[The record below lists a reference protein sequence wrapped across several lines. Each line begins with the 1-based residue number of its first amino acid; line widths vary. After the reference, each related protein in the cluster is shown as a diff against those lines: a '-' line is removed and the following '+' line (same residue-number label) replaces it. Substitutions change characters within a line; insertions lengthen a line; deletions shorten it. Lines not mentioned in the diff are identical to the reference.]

1 MTSRTTIPPR
11 GFSQQRLLIY
21 LLLSLGGI
29 AMILPL
35 IWMVSASFKPL
46 GEVMQIPP
54 TWIPRQPTLDN
65 YREVFRQFPFARYIW
80 NSLLV
85 AAVVVGSVLFT
96 SALGGY
102 ALAKY
107 RFRGREFVFLAIMTS
122 LMIPFQVRMLP
133 LYRMM
138 VEARLTNTFVGLV
151 FPWLTDAFG
160 IFLMRQFM
168 RTVPDE
174 IVEAGRID
182 GCSEFQIFWRLVL
195 PQTRPA
201 LAALG
206 IFTFTNTWEEFLW
219 PLIITNSDL
228 TRTLPVGLQYFNEQ
242 YGLNIHWQM
251 AGAMF
256 AILPVL
262 LVFFL
267 LQKQFV
273 EGITLTGLK

>member
-267 LQKQFV
+267 LQKHFV